1 LKAFL
6 ADTSTSE
13 IALGIFDGDKCL
25 FESYTRAEKRFSSMI
40 MGLIDN
46 AVKGSG
52 LKLDDIDVFGST
64 LGPGAFTG
72 IRVGMSVMKGFGQAL
87 DKKFIGISTLE
98 IMAQQAALDGLRI
111 CPVLDARR
119 GEVYTAVYN
128 CSGGAVSLVSGPVL
142 QLVEELPEH
151 MLSKTVAVILKRD
164 EAFGPLISGGDKISV
179 RIVDHLDMKSFNL
192 ILQRNPDAAAGL
204 KIYDAA
210 PLYVRKSDAEQN
222 LEKPG
227 KLG

>member
-1 LKAFL
+1 LKSFL

-13 IALGIFDGDKCL
+13 IELGIFDGDKCL

-46 AVKGSG
+46 AVKESG
-52 LKLDDIDVFGST
+52 LKLDDIDVFGAT

-72 IRVGMSVMKGFGQAL
+72 IRVGMSVMKGFSQAL
-87 DKKFIGISTLE
+87 DKKFFGASTLE
-98 IMAQQAALDGLRI
+98 IMARQAADDGHRI

-128 CSGGAVSLVSGPVL
+128 CAGGDVSLVSGPVL
-142 QLVEELPEH
+142 MRIEEVHEH
-151 MLSKTVAVILKRD
+151 MFSKTTAVIIRRD
-164 EAFGPLISGGDKISV
+164 EALGKIISV
-179 RIVDHLDMKSFNL
+179 DGNTAVHIEDHLDMKSFNF
-192 ILQRNPDAAAGL
+192 ILQRNAGAATRL
-204 KIYDAA
+204 KIYEAS

-222 LEKPG
+222 LEKSG